1 MFHLLVKGLWRA
13 IWTEMIG
20 FLYRMQLGL
29 GKGYGETML
38 TVEPGLDMI
47 KRGLK
52 YAMRVQVCD
61 M

>member
-1 MFHLLVKGLWRA
+1 MA

-20 FLYRMQLGL
+20 FLYLTQLGL
-29 GKGYGETML
+29 GKGYGVTML
-38 TVEPGLDMI
+38 TAEPGRDMI

-52 YAMRVQVCD
+52 YAMRVQVYD